1 MAQIS
6 VERETADDTAGA
18 VDSGFSVYVLEGKS
32 GLVRQSSLED
42 LPASLDDGARA
53 LIVYSVPIQGLA
65 AMLGDAVGA
74 AALLD
79 AWAAQCRQ
87 ALDLAA
93 RHDSRMLLCDRDGLF
108 HPETVQVV
116 ADRFDGAKPPHG
128 RADQSV
134 RAEAA
139 AAAWALLR
147 CHDEAW
153 ALLCALDRS
162 NAGGKGARPGFAE
175 IQRALFT
182 APGLSGAA
190 GEIDQIMA
198 AQIAE
203 LRSEAVKAGQ
213 EAKQARQEADEASQ
227 AAIDC
232 QLRLSETEA
241 ELELATIERDS
252 YRGQFEAIKAS
263 TFWRVTAPLRGFLGL
278 FRRG

>member
-6 VERETADDTAGA
+6 VERETADGTAGA
-18 VDSGFSVYVLEGKS
+18 VDFTFSAYVLEGKS
-32 GLVRQSSLED
+32 GLVRQSGLDS
-42 LPASLDDGARA
+42 LPAPLNDGARA
-53 LIVYSVPIQGLA
+53 LIVYSVPIQSLA
-65 AMLGDAVGA
+65 ATLRDPAGA
-74 AALLD
+74 AALME

-93 RHDSRMLLCDRDGLF
+93 RHDGRVLLCDRGGLF
-108 HPETVQVV
+108 HPKTVQAV

-134 RAEAA
+134 RAEER

-147 CHDEAW
+147 SHDEAW
-153 ALLCALDRS
+153 ALLCALDRI
-162 NAGGKGARPGFAE
+162 NAGGRGARPGFAE
-175 IQRALFT
+175 IQRAVFT
-182 APGLSGAA
+182 APGLSGPD

-198 AQIAE
+198 AQIAD

-213 EAKQARQEADEASQ
+213 EAKEASE
-227 AAIDC
+227 AAADC
-232 QLRLSETEA
+232 ELRLHQVEA

-263 TFWRVTAPLRGFLGL
+263 TFWRLTAPVRGFLGL